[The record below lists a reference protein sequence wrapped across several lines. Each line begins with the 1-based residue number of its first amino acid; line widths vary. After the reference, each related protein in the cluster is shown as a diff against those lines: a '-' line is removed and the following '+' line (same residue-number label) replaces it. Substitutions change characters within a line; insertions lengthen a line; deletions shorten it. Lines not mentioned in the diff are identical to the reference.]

1 MQSGS
6 IGGSVSETRTG
17 KRFDLKLP
25 ISIEASNS
33 AKKLDGITD
42 NLSAAGV
49 YLHADSQLTVG
60 SKVSFEILLPREMTG
75 GKSDVKLQC
84 HGTVVRT
91 EATDADSKTGVACVI
106 DGYEFVRTT

>member
-1 MQSGS
+1 M
-6 IGGSVSETRTG
+6 SETRTG

-25 ISIEASNS
+25 ISIEASDT

-49 YLHADSQLTVG
+49 YLRANTQLKVG

-75 GKSDVKLQC
+75 GQSDVKLQC
-84 HGTVVRT
+84 RGTVVRT
-91 EATDADSKTGVACVI
+91 EQTDAQDKAGVACVI
-106 DGYEFVRTT
+106 DGYEFVRAT

>member
-1 MQSGS
+1 MQFPGPLEEA
-6 IGGSVSETRTG
+6 VSETRTG
-17 KRFDLKLP
+17 KRFDLRLP
-25 ISIEASNS
+25 ISIEASDS
-33 AKKLDGITD
+33 ANKLDGITD

-49 YLHADSQLTVG
+49 FLRANTQLKVG

-91 EATDADSKTGVACVI
+91 ETGEAEKTGVACVI

>member
-1 MQSGS
+1 M
-6 IGGSVSETRTG
+6 SETRTG

-25 ISIEASNS
+25 ISIEASDS

-49 YLHADSQLTVG
+49 YLRANSQLKVG
-60 SKVSFEILLPREMTG
+60 TKVSFEIVLPREMTG
-75 GKSDVKLQC
+75 GTSDVKLQC
-84 HGTVVRT
+84 RGTVVRT
-91 EATDADSKTGVACVI
+91 ESGDSQEKTGVACVI

>member
-1 MQSGS
+1 M
-6 IGGSVSETRTG
+6 SETRTG

-25 ISIEASNS
+25 ISIEASDA

-42 NLSAAGV
+42 NVSAAGV
-49 YLHADSQLTVG
+49 YLRANTQLKVG

-84 HGTVVRT
+84 RGTVVRT
-91 EATDADSKTGVACVI
+91 EKADAQEKSGVACVI
-106 DGYEFVRTT
+106 DGYEFVRAT

>member
-1 MQSGS
+1 
-6 IGGSVSETRTG
+6 VSETRTG

-25 ISIEASNS
+25 ISIEASDS
-33 AKKLDGITD
+33 ANRLDGITD

-49 YLHADSQLTVG
+49 YLHANTHLTVG

-75 GKSDVKLQC
+75 GKNDVKLQC

-91 EATDADSKTGVACVI
+91 EEGDPTGRAGVACVI

>member
-1 MQSGS
+1 LEEA
-6 IGGSVSETRTG
+6 VSETRTG
-17 KRFDLKLP
+17 KRFDLRLP
-25 ISIEASNS
+25 ISIEASDS
-33 AKKLDGITD
+33 ANKLDGITD

-49 YLHADSQLTVG
+49 YLRANTQLKVG
-60 SKVSFEILLPREMTG
+60 SKVSFEILLPRDMTG

-91 EATDADSKTGVACVI
+91 ESGDAEKTGVACVI

>member
-1 MQSGS
+1 M
-6 IGGSVSETRTG
+6 SETRTG
-17 KRFDLKLP
+17 KRFDIKLP
-25 ISIEASNS
+25 ISIEASDSVN
-33 AKKLDGITD
+33 KLNGITD

-49 YLHADSQLTVG
+49 YLRANTQLKVG

-84 HGTVVRT
+84 RGTVVRT
-91 EATDADSKTGVACVI
+91 DTGGASSKTGVACVI

>member
-1 MQSGS
+1 LQFPVPLEEA
-6 IGGSVSETRTG
+6 VSETRTG

-25 ISIEASNS
+25 ISIEASDS
-33 AKKLDGITD
+33 ANKLDGTTD

-49 YLHADSQLTVG
+49 FLHANTHLEVG

-75 GKSDVKLQC
+75 GKGDVKLQC

-91 EATDADSKTGVACVI
+91 ESGEAEKTGVACVI

>member
-1 MQSGS
+1 M
-6 IGGSVSETRTG
+6 SETRTG
-17 KRFDLKLP
+17 KRFELKLP
-25 ISIEASNS
+25 ISIEASDS
-33 AKKLDGITD
+33 ANKLDGITD

-49 YLHADSQLTVG
+49 FLHANTHLAVG

-91 EATDADSKTGVACVI
+91 EATDPSGKSGVACVI